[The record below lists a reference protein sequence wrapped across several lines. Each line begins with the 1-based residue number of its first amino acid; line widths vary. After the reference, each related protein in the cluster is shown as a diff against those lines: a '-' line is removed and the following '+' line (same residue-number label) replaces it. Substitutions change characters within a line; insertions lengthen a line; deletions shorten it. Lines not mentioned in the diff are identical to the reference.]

1 MANSVRQAI
10 RAELATRL
18 AAITTGNGYQTT
30 YTVYDDEMAADASI
44 ASVAVWIT
52 FGPEEGDLGS
62 VTMGGGQASVFIIQV
77 HAYLRKSTDL
87 ITLQENA
94 LQDLR
99 NKMQTDFKAWKT
111 THGATMSG
119 YDTCETDEGVL
130 AADNLAFFTQGLA
143 FTYNAGPTW

>member
-1 MANSVRQAI
+1 MADSVRQAI

-30 YTVYDDEMAADASI
+30 YTVFENQPAAEASI
-44 ASVAVWIT
+44 AQVAAWIT
-52 FGPEEGDLGS
+52 YGDEEGDLGS
-62 VTMGGGQASVFIIQV
+62 VTMGGGQANVFVIQV
-77 HAYLRKSTDL
+77 HAYLRKSSAL

-99 NKMQTDFKAWKT
+99 NKMHTDFKLWKT

-130 AADNLAFFTQGLA
+130 AFDGMAFFTQGLA